1 MKRST
6 FSKCIIMALVLM
18 MCGVGIVSAA
28 GETETV
34 YPSKTVTIV
43 VGFAPGGVGDLT
55 ARVVAQEL
63 STQMGK
69 QFIIENR
76 PGAGGIVAAETV
88 AKSTPDGYTLFLMS
102 NGNTVSESLYKT
114 MPYNLVRDF
123 AMVSTLG
130 FFDLAVV
137 TNAESPFTTLQD
149 LISHVKQNPGK
160 VNIGTINVGSTQN
173 LAAELLLSSAGLDAV
188 IVPYK
193 GSPDVIVA
201 LRGNDILF
209 SVDMLAPL
217 VAQQKAGTIRILA
230 TTGSKRFEATPDIPT
245 VAESGVPGFEASSWN
260 GITAPK
266 GTPQEIIDK
275 LNAEIKIALAKPAVQ
290 SKLLELGITAE
301 WCSPA
306 DMKTFVE
313 GDVKKWGDVIQAAGI
328 PRQ

>member
-6 FSKCIIMALVLM
+6 FGKIIVMALAMAV
-18 MCGVGIVSAA
+18 CVSGLVFAA
-28 GETETV
+28 GGTETA

-63 STQMGK
+63 SEQMGK

-123 AMVSTLG
+123 SMVSTLG

-137 TNAESPFTTLQD
+137 VNAESQFTTLQQ
-149 LISHVKQNPGK
+149 LISYVKANPGK
-160 VNIGTINVGSTQN
+160 VNVGTINVGSTQN

-188 IVPYK
+188 IIPYK

-217 VAQQKAGTIRILA
+217 VAQQRAGTIRILA
-230 TTGSKRFEATPDIPT
+230 TTGADRFEATPDIPT
-245 VAESGVPGFEASSWN
+245 VDESGVKGFEASSWN
-260 GITAPK
+260 GITAPQ
-266 GTPQEIIDK
+266 GTPQDIIDR

-290 SKLLELGITAE
+290 AKLLELGVTARWSGPE
-301 WCSPA
+301 

-313 GDVKKWGDVIQAAGI
+313 GDVRKWGAVIEAAGI